1 MARKIRS
8 LTKALSYRLLGSS
21 MSLIVVYVLT
31 GNFVLSGAVGFADL
45 VLKTLGYYVH
55 ERIWARIEWGRSY
68 RHEGSHVE
76 NTSNSHQPDHL
87 HDGDRSGSLQGY
99 QR

>member
-21 MSLIVVYVLT
+21 MSLIVVYLMT
-31 GNFVLSGAVGFADL
+31 GNIVLSGTVGFADL
-45 VLKTLGYYVH
+45 VLKTIGYYVH

-68 RHEGSHVE
+68 RHEGSNVE
-76 NTSNSHQPDHL
+76 NTLNSPQLDHL
-87 HDGDRSGSLQGY
+87 HDGDRSSSL
-99 QR
+99 